1 MSNSNDEN
9 MEAIDILVNSRYGH
23 LSDWEVEFLEDIS
36 IRLEV
41 GKGLTDKQQAKLD
54 NIWGRVMT

>member
-1 MSNSNDEN
+1 MNSNDEN
-9 MEAIDILVNSRYGH
+9 LEAIEILLKSRYDH

-41 GKGLTDKQQAKLD
+41 GKGLTDKQQLRLD
-54 NIWGRVMT
+54 DIWGRVMAC